1 MLFLHWSMKR
11 LTATQ
16 MQMKSIKP
24 DTTAIATASI
34 AIAIPNIAID
44 RMATIARTGDPF
56 EFIGAKVQINFESCT
71 LEPGKLHVTKC
82 QGLLC

>member
-34 AIAIPNIAID
+34 AIAMPNTAID
-44 RMATIARTGDPF
+44 RMATIARIGVPF
-56 EFIGAKVQINFESCT
+56 VFTGAKIQI
-71 LEPGKLHVTKC
+71 
-82 QGLLC
+82 